1 MLLVYM
7 AGNLVMKSATTAVLR
22 RFGFR
27 RVLTVNGAICAATLF
42 GCALLSP
49 GDPLPWMCVLLF
61 VAGMARSMNFTAINT
76 LAFADVPDETR
87 AGASTLGTMLQ
98 QVSLALGVALG
109 AMVLGASQALRGA
122 AAVELVDFHH
132 AWYVV
137 GLLMA
142 IATLMMLRLDRH
154 AGVAV
159 SRRA

>member
-1 MLLVYM
+1 
-7 AGNLVMKSATTAVLR
+7 
-22 RFGFR
+22 
-27 RVLTVNGAICAATLF
+27 
-42 GCALLSP
+42 
-49 GDPLPWMCVLLF
+49 
-61 VAGMARSMNFTAINT
+61 MARSMNFTAIGT

-122 AAVELVDFHH
+122 PAVELADFRH

-142 IATLMMLRLDRH
+142 IAALMTLRLDRH